1 MYGHFHVLK
10 VGKCFRVG
18 IQEWKQWQCLNE
30 DKIYWTSPYHCNKTH
45 FMSQSACFHTP
56 MDFPEGCFCLF
67 VPMELRRR
75 AGENGKNFINRRT
88 WLINTVHQR
97 KTLKGGGE
105 KVQVGPSDCK
115 CKAFESSVHS
125 KQNFCAITLSVSVYS
140 ASLKS
145 ELICRF
151 SFQWP
156 KIYIYIY

>member
-1 MYGHFHVLK
+1 
-10 VGKCFRVG
+10 
-18 IQEWKQWQCLNE
+18 
-30 DKIYWTSPYHCNKTH
+30 
-45 FMSQSACFHTP
+45 MSQSTCFYTP
-56 MDFPEGCFCLF
+56 MDFPEGCFCFF

-75 AGENGKNFINRRT
+75 AGENGKNFINTRT

-156 KIYIYIY
+156 KIYIYIYINVIEWSHLSSAE